1 MITDVDYLAENFT
14 YTIGGVNTVVDFST
28 ITGSSS
34 WTDYGNVSFD
44 SATIPVYRVN
54 LYKSA
59 FLAEVSKRTSAE
71 RSEDAYLQAKI
82 VYKLIRVL
90 EGASEANAEAEMSNL
105 EDQYD
110 ALDADKQTVF
120 SANDTAVSD
129 WLDAKGE
136 NEAREAKAVEIA
148 QLEADM
154 ARKQDIRASLI
165 NNELPFDVWLYD
177 RGNDILTWE
186 SVYYNLLKA
195 RIQYADALN
204 NLEDVFT
211 TYKGDA
217 AIDIL
222 QEDYQELIDA
232 RDAIVVDINSLDTE
246 DPGYAASKGALEKQ
260 LTLNQQY
267 LSQKKADLFS
277 ALTTLIETN
286 QAINVTAVNELHVTI
301 SDALTAQLVTDT
313 ATLADLQDEYDAM
326 PHDDELPGAPEK
338 TELTTPVS
346 VTMRKMIY
354 VANDDSWPDVD
365 LSNVTPDDVSE
376 YETANGPII
385 L

>member
-1 MITDVDYLAENFT
+1 MITAVDYVGETFT
-14 YTIGGVNTVVDFST
+14 YTVSGENTLIDFADITSSDEWMDNGLIVFNTVTTPIYSVT
-28 ITGSSS
+28 L
-34 WTDYGNVSFD
+34 NRNSFLELV
-44 SATIPVYRVN
+44 AKT
-54 LYKSA
+54 K
-59 FLAEVSKRTSAE
+59 SAE
-71 RSEDAYLQAKI
+71 RISDQYTQAKTVFNLFRI
-82 VYKLIRVL
+82 L
-90 EGASEANAEAEMSNL
+90 EGASQATVDNEVDNL
-105 EDQYD
+105 EAQYD
-110 ALDADKQTVF
+110 ALDADKQALFT
-120 SANDTAVSD
+120 ANDTAISD

-136 NEAREAKAVEIA
+136 NEARDAKAVEIA

-246 DPGYAASKGALEKQ
+246 DPGYAASKEALEKQ

-301 SDALTAQLVTDT
+301 SDALTAQLVTDA

-326 PHDDELPGAPEK
+326 PHDDELPDAPEK

>member
-1 MITDVDYLAENFT
+1 MITNVDYLAENFT
-14 YTIGGVNTVVDFST
+14 YTIGGVNTVVDFAT
-28 ITGSSS
+28 ITASAG

-71 RSEDAYLQAKI
+71 RSEDAYVQAKM

-90 EGASEANAEAEMSNL
+90 EGEAEATAEAEMSNL

-110 ALDADKQTVF
+110 ALDTDKQTLF
-120 SANDTAVSD
+120 TANDTAVSD
-129 WLDAKGE
+129 WLDAKSE

-154 ARKQDIRASLI
+154 ARKQDIKASLV
-165 NNELPFDVWLYD
+165 NNTLPYDVWSYD
-177 RGNDILTWE
+177 RDNDILTWE

-232 RDAIVVDINSLDTE
+232 RDAIVVDINGLDTE
-246 DPGYAASKGALEKQ
+246 DPGYAASKEALEKQ

-277 ALTTLIETN
+277 ALTTLIESH
-286 QAINVTAVNELHVTI
+286 QATNVTAVNELHVTI